1 MALVNRG
8 LESGRTWESPSRH
21 RPSPDSGIDEENRMT
36 RLDSVAQVSTY
47 AYDGDNLKRLEI
59 ATDISQDPPTL
70 AVTTIIW
77 DGTDYLGEI
86 T

>member
-1 MALVNRG
+1 
-8 LESGRTWESPSRH
+8 
-21 RPSPDSGIDEENRMT
+21 MT
-36 RLDSVAQVSTY
+36 RLDSGAQVSTY

-70 AVTTIIW
+70 AVTTLLW

>member
-1 MALVNRG
+1 MAY
-8 LESGRTWESPSRH
+8 
-21 RPSPDSGIDEENRMT
+21 DEENRMT
-36 RLDSVAQVSTY
+36 LLDSSTQVSTF

-59 ATDISQDPPTL
+59 GTDVSQDPPTL
-70 AVTTIIW
+70 AVTTLLW

>member
-1 MALVNRG
+1 MALVNRV

-36 RLDSVAQVSTY
+36 RLDSGAQVSTY

>member
-1 MALVNRG
+1 
-8 LESGRTWESPSRH
+8 
-21 RPSPDSGIDEENRMT
+21 MT
-36 RLDSVAQVSTY
+36 LLDSSTQVSTF

-59 ATDISQDPPTL
+59 GTDVSQDPPTL
-70 AVTTIIW
+70 AVTTLLW